1 MALSERLKEEILA
14 LSDEQKAEARRLL
27 DEPQRIHSNLEVQ
40 AWLERVAVFRKQ
52 LADRGYEIDAVAEIR
67 DIRDNGW

>member
-14 LSDEQKAEARRLL
+14 LSDEQKAEVRRLL
-27 DEPQRIHSNLEVQ
+27 DEPQKVHPNPEMQ
-40 AWLERVAVFRKQ
+40 AWIERATAFRKA
-52 LADRGYEIDAVAEIR
+52 LATRGFEIDAVAEIR